1 LIPLTVLCVYTD
13 SQVSH
18 SGLASAELPSGD
30 NPQPVI
36 VINSRFFAVINIEY
50 CFSET
55 DSLILVNPTK

>member
-36 VINSRFFAVINIEY
+36 DIISRFFCCY
-50 CFSET
+50 
-55 DSLILVNPTK
+55 KY